1 MITAPLKRQKLS
13 NLLKGALLI
22 VVMLSAPGAALAE
35 PTPDPLQPFNRAMFT
50 FNDAVDRVFFRPLAI
65 GYRAVLPQPVRNGVN
80 NFFNNLRAP
89 TTLLNDILQGKP
101 KRAQETINR
110 FLVNSTIGLL
120 GFVDIATRL
129 GLPEHQEDYG
139 QTLAVWGVPAG
150 PYIVLPLLGPSTL
163 RDAVGKVPEFYI
175 ADPLWEPDDT
185 AVTIARFS
193 VRAVD
198 IRSRLLD
205 LDRVIK
211 MQVDPYLFFRETYLQ
226 NRQRAILD
234 GGQPDRSGVSKDIEQ
249 KLLEE

>member
-1 MITAPLKRQKLS
+1 VITAQLKTQNHSSLF
-13 NLLKGALLI
+13 KGALL
-22 VVMLSAPGAALAE
+22 VLVMLSTPAAVLAE

-50 FNDAVDRVFFRPLAI
+50 FNDAVDRVVFRPLAV
-65 GYRAVLPQPVRNGVN
+65 GYRAVLPQGVRNGVN
-80 NFFNNLRAP
+80 NLFNNLRAP

-120 GFVDIATRL
+120 GFVDVATRL
-129 GLPEHQEDYG
+129 GFPEHQEDYG

-163 RDAVGKVPEFYI
+163 RDAAGKVPEFYI

-185 AVTIARFS
+185 AVTVARFS

-211 MQVDPYLFFRETYLQ
+211 MQVDPYLFFRETYLL

-234 GGQPDRSGVSKDIEQ
+234 GVQPDRSGAPEELEQ

>member
-1 MITAPLKRQKLS
+1 MITAQLKTQKLS
-13 NLLKGALLI
+13 GLLRGALL
-22 VVMLSAPGAALAE
+22 VLVMLSAPGAALAE

-50 FNDAVDRVFFRPLAI
+50 FNDAVDRVVFRPLAV
-65 GYRAVLPQPVRNGVN
+65 GYRAVLPQRVRNGVN

-101 KRAQETINR
+101 NRAQETINR

-129 GLPEHQEDYG
+129 GFPEHQEDYG

-185 AVTIARFS
+185 AVTIARFG

-234 GGQPDRSGVSKDIEQ
+234 GGQPDRSASEDLEQ

>member
-1 MITAPLKRQKLS
+1 MITAPLKRQKFS

-50 FNDAVDRVFFRPLAI
+50 FNDAVDRVFFRPLAV

-129 GLPEHQEDYG
+129 GFPEHKEDYG

-234 GGQPDRSGVSKDIEQ
+234 GGQPDRSGASKDIEQ

>member
-1 MITAPLKRQKLS
+1 MITALLKTHRFRGI
-13 NLLKGALLI
+13 LKGALL
-22 VVMLSAPGAALAE
+22 VLVMLSAPGTTLAE
-35 PTPDPLQPFNRAMFT
+35 PVPDPLQPFNRAMFT
-50 FNDAVDRVFFRPLAI
+50 FNDVVDRAVFRPLAV
-65 GYRAVLPQPVRNGVN
+65 GYRAVLPQRVRNGVN

-101 KRAQETINR
+101 QRAQETINR

-120 GFVDIATRL
+120 GFVDIATRI
-129 GLPEHQEDYG
+129 GFPKHQEDYG
-139 QTLAVWGVPAG
+139 QTLAVWGVPSG

-185 AVTIARFS
+185 AVTIARFG

-234 GGQPDRSGVSKDIEQ
+234 GGPPDRSGASKDIEQ

>member
-1 MITAPLKRQKLS
+1 MITAPLKRQKFS

-50 FNDAVDRVFFRPLAI
+50 FNDAVDRVFFRPLAV

-129 GLPEHQEDYG
+129 GFPEHQEDYG
-139 QTLAVWGVPAG
+139 QTLAVWGIPAG

-234 GGQPDRSGVSKDIEQ
+234 GGQPDRSGLSKDIEQ

>member
-1 MITAPLKRQKLS
+1 MITAQPEIQKLKR
-13 NLLKGALLI
+13 LLKGALL
-22 VVMLSAPGAALAE
+22 VLVMLSAPEAALAA

-50 FNDAVDRVFFRPLAI
+50 FNDAVDRVVFRPLAV
-65 GYRAVLPQPVRNGVN
+65 GYRAVFPQPIRNGVN
-80 NFFNNLRAP
+80 NFFNNLRTP
-89 TTLLNDILQGKP
+89 TILLNDILQGKP
-101 KRAQETINR
+101 KRAQKTINR

-120 GFVDIATRL
+120 GFVDIATSL
-129 GLPEHQEDYG
+129 GFPKHQEDYG

-185 AVTIARFS
+185 AVAIARFG

-234 GGQPDRSGVSKDIEQ
+234 GGQPDRSGASEDIEQ

>member
-1 MITAPLKRQKLS
+1 MITALLKTQRFRGI
-13 NLLKGALLI
+13 LKGALL
-22 VVMLSAPGAALAE
+22 VLVMLSAPGTTLAE
-35 PTPDPLQPFNRAMFT
+35 PVPDPLQPFNRAMFT
-50 FNDAVDRVFFRPLAI
+50 FNDVVDRAVFRPLAV

-101 KRAQETINR
+101 QRAQETINR

-120 GFVDIATRL
+120 GFVDIATRI
-129 GLPEHQEDYG
+129 GFPKHQEDYG

-185 AVTIARFS
+185 AVTIARFG

-234 GGQPDRSGVSKDIEQ
+234 GVQPDRSGASKDIEQ

>member
-1 MITAPLKRQKLS
+1 MITAELKTQKLS
-13 NLLKGALLI
+13 GLLRGALL
-22 VVMLSAPGAALAE
+22 VLVMLSAPGAALAE

-50 FNDAVDRVFFRPLAI
+50 FNDAVDRVVFRPLAV
-65 GYRAVLPQPVRNGVN
+65 GYRAVLPQRVRNGVN

-129 GLPEHQEDYG
+129 GFPEHQEDYG
-139 QTLAVWGVPAG
+139 QTLAVWGVPSG

-185 AVTIARFS
+185 AVTIARFG

-226 NRQRAILD
+226 NRQRVILD
-234 GGQPDRSGVSKDIEQ
+234 GGQPDRSGASEDLEQ

>member
-1 MITAPLKRQKLS
+1 MITAQLKTQKLS
-13 NLLKGALLI
+13 GLLRGALL
-22 VVMLSAPGAALAE
+22 VLVMLSAPGAALAE

-50 FNDAVDRVFFRPLAI
+50 FNDAVDRVVFRPLAV
-65 GYRAVLPQPVRNGVN
+65 GYRAVLPQRVRNGVN

-101 KRAQETINR
+101 NRAQETINR

-129 GLPEHQEDYG
+129 GFPEHQEDYG

-185 AVTIARFS
+185 AVTIARFG

-234 GGQPDRSGVSKDIEQ
+234 GGQPDRSGTSEDLEQ

>member
-1 MITAPLKRQKLS
+1 MITAPLKRQKFS

-50 FNDAVDRVFFRPLAI
+50 FNDAVDRVFFRPLAV

-129 GLPEHQEDYG
+129 GFPEHQEDYG

-234 GGQPDRSGVSKDIEQ
+234 GSQPDRSGASKDIEQ

>member
-1 MITAPLKRQKLS
+1 MITAPLKRQKFS

-50 FNDAVDRVFFRPLAI
+50 FNDAVDRVFFRPLAV

-129 GLPEHQEDYG
+129 GFPEHQEDYG
-139 QTLAVWGVPAG
+139 QTLAVWGIPAG

-234 GGQPDRSGVSKDIEQ
+234 GGQPDRSGASKDIER

>member
-1 MITAPLKRQKLS
+1 MITALLKTHRFRGI
-13 NLLKGALLI
+13 LKGALL
-22 VVMLSAPGAALAE
+22 VLVMLSAPGTTLAE
-35 PTPDPLQPFNRAMFT
+35 PVPDPLQPFNRAMFT
-50 FNDAVDRVFFRPLAI
+50 FNDVVDRAVFRPLAV
-65 GYRAVLPQPVRNGVN
+65 GYRAVLPQRVRNGVN

-101 KRAQETINR
+101 QRAQETINR

-120 GFVDIATRL
+120 GFVDIATSI
-129 GLPEHQEDYG
+129 GFPKHQEDYG
-139 QTLAVWGVPAG
+139 QTLAVWGVPSG

-175 ADPLWEPDDT
+175 ADPLWKPDDT
-185 AVTIARFS
+185 AVTIARFG

-234 GGQPDRSGVSKDIEQ
+234 GGPPDRSGASKDIEQ

>member
-1 MITAPLKRQKLS
+1 MITAQLKIQKLS
-13 NLLKGALLI
+13 GLLRGTLL
-22 VVMLSAPGAALAE
+22 VLVMLSAPGAALAE

-50 FNDAVDRVFFRPLAI
+50 FNDAVDRVVFRPLAV
-65 GYRAVLPQPVRNGVN
+65 GYRAVLPQRVRNGVN

-101 KRAQETINR
+101 NRAQETINR

-129 GLPEHQEDYG
+129 GFPEHQEDYG

-185 AVTIARFS
+185 AVTIARFG

-226 NRQRAILD
+226 NRQRAILG
-234 GGQPDRSGVSKDIEQ
+234 GGQPDRSGASEDLEK

>member
-1 MITAPLKRQKLS
+1 MITALLKTQRFRGI
-13 NLLKGALLI
+13 LKGALL
-22 VVMLSAPGAALAE
+22 VLVMLSAPGTTLAE
-35 PTPDPLQPFNRAMFT
+35 PVPDPLQPFNRAMFT
-50 FNDAVDRVFFRPLAI
+50 FNDVVDRAVFRPLAV
-65 GYRAVLPQPVRNGVN
+65 GYRAVLPQRVRNGVN

-101 KRAQETINR
+101 QRAQETINR

-120 GFVDIATRL
+120 GFVDIATSI
-129 GLPEHQEDYG
+129 GFPKHQEDYG
-139 QTLAVWGVPAG
+139 QTLAVWGVPSG

-185 AVTIARFS
+185 AVTIARFG

-234 GGQPDRSGVSKDIEQ
+234 GGPPDRSGASKDIEQ

>member
-1 MITAPLKRQKLS
+1 MITALLKTQIFRGI
-13 NLLKGALLI
+13 LKGALL
-22 VVMLSAPGAALAE
+22 VLVMLSAPGTTLAE
-35 PTPDPLQPFNRAMFT
+35 PVPDPLQPFNRAMFT
-50 FNDAVDRVFFRPLAI
+50 FNDAVDRAVFRPLAV
-65 GYRAVLPQPVRNGVN
+65 GYRAVLPQRVRNGVN

-101 KRAQETINR
+101 QRAQETINR

-120 GFVDIATRL
+120 GFVDIATSI
-129 GLPEHQEDYG
+129 GFPKHQEDYG
-139 QTLAVWGVPAG
+139 QTLAVWGVPSG

-185 AVTIARFS
+185 AVTIARFG

-234 GGQPDRSGVSKDIEQ
+234 GGSPDRSGASKDIEQ

>member
-1 MITAPLKRQKLS
+1 
-13 NLLKGALLI
+13 
-22 VVMLSAPGAALAE
+22 MLSSLQRASLVIVLIFSVPGAALAE
-35 PTPDPLQPFNRAMFT
+35 KTPDPFQPFNRAIFT
-50 FNDAVDRVFFRPLAI
+50 FNDAVDRVVFRPLAV

-101 KRAQETINR
+101 KRAQETIDR

-129 GLPEHQEDYG
+129 GFPEHQEDYG

-175 ADPLWEPDDT
+175 ADPLWDPDDT
-185 AVTIARFS
+185 AVTIARFG
-193 VRAVD
+193 VRAID
-198 IRSRLLD
+198 TRSRLLD
-205 LDRVIK
+205 LDRIIK
-211 MQVDPYLFFRETYLQ
+211 MQVDPYLFFRETYIQ
-226 NRQRAILD
+226 NRRRAIGD
-234 GGQPDRSGVSKDIEQ
+234 GGQPGRSDASEDLEQ
-249 KLLEE
+249 KLFEE

>member
-1 MITAPLKRQKLS
+1 MITAPLKRQKFS

-50 FNDAVDRVFFRPLAI
+50 FNNAVDRVFFRPLAV
-65 GYRAVLPQPVRNGVN
+65 GYRAVLPQAVRNGVN

-89 TTLLNDILQGKP
+89 TTLLNDVLQGKP

-120 GFVDIATRL
+120 GFVDIATGL
-129 GLPEHQEDYG
+129 GFPEHQEDYG

-205 LDRVIK
+205 LDRIIK

>member
-1 MITAPLKRQKLS
+1 MITALLKTQRFRDI
-13 NLLKGALLI
+13 LKGALL
-22 VVMLSAPGAALAE
+22 VLVMLSAPGTTLAE
-35 PTPDPLQPFNRAMFT
+35 PVPDPLQPFNRAMFT
-50 FNDAVDRVFFRPLAI
+50 FNDVVDRAVFRPLAV
-65 GYRAVLPQPVRNGVN
+65 GYRAVLPQRVRNGVN

-101 KRAQETINR
+101 QRAQETINR

-120 GFVDIATRL
+120 GFVDIATSI
-129 GLPEHQEDYG
+129 GFPKHQEDYG
-139 QTLAVWGVPAG
+139 QTLAVWGVPSG

-185 AVTIARFS
+185 AVTIARFG

-234 GGQPDRSGVSKDIEQ
+234 GGPPDRSGASKDIEQ

>member
-50 FNDAVDRVFFRPLAI
+50 FNNAVDRVFFRPLAV
-65 GYRAVLPQPVRNGVN
+65 GYRAVLPQAVRNGVN

-89 TTLLNDILQGKP
+89 TTLLNDVLQGKP

-120 GFVDIATRL
+120 GFVDIATGL
-129 GLPEHQEDYG
+129 GFPEHQEDYG

>member
-50 FNDAVDRVFFRPLAI
+50 FNNAVDRVFFRPLAV
-65 GYRAVLPQPVRNGVN
+65 GYRAVLPQAVRNGVN

-89 TTLLNDILQGKP
+89 TTLLNDVLQGKP

-129 GLPEHQEDYG
+129 GFPEHQEDYG

>member
-1 MITAPLKRQKLS
+1 MITAPLKRQKFS

-50 FNDAVDRVFFRPLAI
+50 FNDAVDRVFFRPLAV

-129 GLPEHQEDYG
+129 GFPEHQEDYG

>member
-1 MITAPLKRQKLS
+1 MITAPLKRQKFS

-50 FNDAVDRVFFRPLAI
+50 FNDAVDRVFFRPLAV

-129 GLPEHQEDYG
+129 GFPEHQEDYG

-234 GGQPDRSGVSKDIEQ
+234 GGKPDRSGASKDIEQ

>member
-1 MITAPLKRQKLS
+1 MITAQLKTPKLS
-13 NLLKGALLI
+13 GLLRGALL
-22 VVMLSAPGAALAE
+22 VLVMLSAPASALAE

-50 FNDAVDRVFFRPLAI
+50 FNDAVDRVVFRPLAV
-65 GYRAVLPQPVRNGVN
+65 GYRAVLPQRVRNGVN

-129 GLPEHQEDYG
+129 GFPEHQEDYG

-185 AVTIARFS
+185 AVTIARFG

-211 MQVDPYLFFRETYLQ
+211 MQVDPYLFFRESYLL
-226 NRQRAILD
+226 NRRRAILD
-234 GGQPDRSGVSKDIEQ
+234 GDQPDRGGAPEELEQ

>member
-1 MITAPLKRQKLS
+1 MITAPLKRQKFS

-50 FNDAVDRVFFRPLAI
+50 FNDAVDRVFFRPLAV

-129 GLPEHQEDYG
+129 GFPEHQEDYG
-139 QTLAVWGVPAG
+139 QTLAVWGIPAG